1 MPWTSAPCAV
11 PTNQIWIETEHAIA
25 LPDAFPVVD
34 GHMLMVPPQARLQH
48 QPVAAFRANGDL
60 GTGEGSAPASLDWP
74 ETGWLQR
81 RPDGVGAGQ
90 SVQHAHVHAL
100 LRALADISVE
110 KGDDSGASLTI
121 PTHAI
126 SEKFVADSWRQ
137 SVPYAAGSSTRVLK
151 PNTGDQAIV

>member
-1 MPWTSAPCAV
+1 
-11 PTNQIWIETEHAIA
+11 
-25 LPDAFPVVD
+25 
-34 GHMLMVPPQARLQH
+34 
-48 QPVAAFRANGDL
+48 
-60 GTGEGSAPASLDWP
+60 
-74 ETGWLQR
+74 LQR
-81 RPDGVGAGQ
+81 SEQTAIWELVREVRQRLLTGLKPDGFNVGLNDGVGAGQ